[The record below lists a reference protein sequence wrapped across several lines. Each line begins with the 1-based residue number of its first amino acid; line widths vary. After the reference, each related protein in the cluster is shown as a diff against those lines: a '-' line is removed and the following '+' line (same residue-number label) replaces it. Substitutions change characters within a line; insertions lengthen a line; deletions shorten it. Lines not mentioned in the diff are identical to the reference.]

1 MDYQLNLGAWN
12 AVFAVPS
19 AVVDQHLK
27 LAGSAQLKVL
37 LWLLRHAGEDT
48 GMEALAKA
56 VGLSRMDAAD
66 ALQYWV
72 EVGILRKE
80 ETGEFAP
87 PKAEEKPADAK
98 PQPPSSKE
106 PHAKEEKPVP
116 KPVRALTVATPKPTS
131 EEVNERAAQCGDIAF
146 LLQEAQLR
154 LGRLLSPAE
163 TSTLVWLHDYNGLP
177 CGVILMVIEFA
188 LSEDKANMRY
198 IEKVAVNWAN
208 EEIDSVEKAEQKL
221 NEIHTSRK
229 NWDRLCKAVGI
240 SPRVPSTREEGYA
253 DKWFGRWKF
262 SADMV
267 RLAYEE
273 CVDNTGKLSLAY
285 INKVLE
291 RWERAG
297 VRTPADALAAA
308 KPSTQ
313 KKLAG
318 QDRAPSFDL
327 EEYDRMTS
335 IMPQNFDDHTKR

>member
-1 MDYQLNLGAWN
+1 MDCQLNLGAWN
-12 AVFAVPS
+12 SVFAVPS

-37 LWLLRHAGEDT
+37 LWLLRHAGEPSEVED
-48 GMEALAKA
+48 LAKA

-72 EVGILRKE
+72 EVGILCRE
-80 ETGEFAP
+80 EAGSLAP
-87 PKAEEKPADAK
+87 PKKEAAAAAPAPAQPEPENQRPEPASKPARHIAVD
-98 PQPPSSKE
+98 
-106 PHAKEEKPVP
+106 
-116 KPVRALTVATPKPTS
+116 TPKPTS
-131 EEVNERAAQCGDIAF
+131 EEVNNRAASCGDIAF

-177 CGVILMVIEFA
+177 SGVILMVIEFA
-188 LSEDKANMRY
+188 LSEEKKNMRY
-198 IEKVAVNWAN
+198 IEKVALNWAN
-208 EEIDSVEKAEQKL
+208 EEIDTVEKAERKL
-221 NEIHTSRK
+221 NEIHTTRK
-229 NWDRLCKAVGI
+229 NWDKLCKAVGI
-240 SPRVPSTREEGYA
+240 SPRIPSTREEGYA
-253 DKWFGRWKF
+253 DRWFGQWGF
-262 SADMV
+262 SSDMV

-273 CVDNTGKLSLAY
+273 CVDNTGKLHLGY

-297 VRTPADALAAA
+297 VRTPADAVAAA

-318 QDRAPSFDL
+318 QGHGPSFDL

-335 IMPQNFDDHTKR
+335 VMPPSFDEHTKP